1 MTPLKL
7 TIAAVSAGYDDGKQV
22 GVATLTCDLDTIRA
36 VGGMLLRE
44 VVVQLADDADPYR
57 AFAVKLAEYVAPPDA
72 ADMVARHF
80 APGDLGTLSEH
91 ITERIDTASRLERL
105 QRLTAWTSL
114 PEIPE
119 HFKAV
124 EVKIR
129 TPHGEDERTFGWRDD
144 DGEWHCLGS
153 DGNVP
158 ITDADVVGWR
168 RIIP

>member
-72 ADMVARHF
+72 EDMVARHL
-80 APGDLGTLSEH
+80 APGDLDTLAEH

-105 QRLTAWTSL
+105 QRLAAWTSL

-119 HFKAV
+119 HYETV
-124 EVKIR
+124 EVR
-129 TPHGEDERTFGWRDD
+129 FRDDSHAFAWRDD
-144 DGEWHCLGS
+144 DGGWRAEGRP
-153 DGNVP
+153 G

-168 RIIP
+168 SIIP